1 MKEQGQETFE
11 RVADHFYKRQYQ
23 TAGGEWRTKYSG
35 IFVDWTGKRRKFALG
50 TNEKA
55 AREAL
60 SVLWGDNLKRV
71 DFDAQKEIAREK
83 GRRTTLAQWAEL
95 YFAEMV
101 NPSKRSIEWERT
113 IYKRLEAYF
122 GPMFLDEIDEAAID
136 DYRDK
141 RRREPVTKH
150 KKPVKGT
157 RIAYSTV
164 NRELAILRILLRLAK
179 RKKKIKLVPDFNL
192 QSEKQLKRSRIVP
205 DDEYQAILS
214 HLARHWQRA
223 VIGLNETAMRVNELL
238 KLTWLKVDEKAGLI
252 RLKAADVKEKA
263 PRVVP
268 ISPALQAV
276 LDELKLEQK
285 TIQSRE
291 S

>member
-179 RKKKIKLVPDFNL
+179 RKKTIKLSLTSICNP
-192 QSEKQLKRSRIVP
+192 RSN
-205 DDEYQAILS
+205 S
-214 HLARHWQRA
+214 SARALFQMMSIR
-223 VIGLNETAMRVNELL
+223 RYS
-238 KLTWLKVDEKAGLI
+238 LTWRGTG
-252 RLKAADVKEKA
+252 KE
-263 PRVVP
+263 
-268 ISPALQAV
+268 Q
-276 LDELKLEQK
+276 
-285 TIQSRE
+285 
-291 S
+291 